1 MDYLE
6 DLEKLEVFIDVT
18 NHKID
23 LEYQAARDSGG
34 LRALLARDSFELRAR
49 IEIKR
54 MVTTLERRLSNFE
67 NQIMATQGKM
77 GIFYRQNH
85 AMVVS

>member
-1 MDYLE
+1 MPSDEQISEGQKVVDELAEKYQLALHCGRDIGQPKTSMDYLE

-49 IEIKR
+49 I
-54 MVTTLERRLSNFE
+54 
-67 NQIMATQGKM
+67 
-77 GIFYRQNH
+77 
-85 AMVVS
+85 